1 MYHNNKTWKYM
12 KQELIE
18 QKGEIN
24 SQLQLETATFLI
36 DKQKILEI
44 QKIWTSFQPADNSNQ
59 QR

>member
-1 MYHNNKTWKYM
+1 M

-44 QKIWTSFQPADNSNQ
+44 QKI
-59 QR
+59 